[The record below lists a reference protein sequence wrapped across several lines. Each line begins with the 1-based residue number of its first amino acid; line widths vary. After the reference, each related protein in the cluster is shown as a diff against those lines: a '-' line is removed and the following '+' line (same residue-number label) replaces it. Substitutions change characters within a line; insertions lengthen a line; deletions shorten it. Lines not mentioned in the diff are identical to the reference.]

1 MGILKIV
8 ATIGVL
14 WIFIP
19 SSSIAQLSTK
29 DDVFEELPE
38 HLFYQV
44 KQLDQ
49 FIDRFNSNENAEG
62 IAINPSKTSAEDRER
77 ILASLFNLEMLEIPA
92 FKEKAVRFI
101 KEVTG
106 SRISNLSFYDK
117 NYYATID
124 CQVLYKNK
132 KELLTLTLVLEGS
145 ANNGAHWVIKG
156 AKADFLGG
164 LNNNAGT
171 VKDHK
176 IIPPT
181 NHEVEFIALLNI
193 FNKEKDL
200 NSYLSES
207 YGKNQ
212 LDNLDQI
219 LKSGNLKMLSTATP
233 TYHFLQIPGWIFTV
247 DFFNRKSKNSGLLIS
262 NLDKVDQLDV
272 NRYKTEKLF
281 IIQ

>member
-164 LNNNAGT
+164 LNNNAGK

-193 FNKEKDL
+193 FNKEKDI

>member
-49 FIDRFNSNENAEG
+49 FIDRFNSNENTEG

-171 VKDHK
+171 DKDHK